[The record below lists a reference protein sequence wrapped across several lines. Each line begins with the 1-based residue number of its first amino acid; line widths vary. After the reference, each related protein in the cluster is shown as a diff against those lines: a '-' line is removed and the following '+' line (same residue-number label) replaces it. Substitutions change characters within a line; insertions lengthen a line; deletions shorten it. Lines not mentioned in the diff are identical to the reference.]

1 MTSIDVNAILQTTL
15 KQSEDLAKTLFRNHA
30 GQAKKDVQ
38 DFLETSKAGIEKA
51 TKLFIDKKIDKE
63 DLEDLILGKKDL
75 AEMHA
80 LKQIGL
86 AKAAIDTFL
95 NGVLQILVD
104 AVFAA
109 VKI

>member
-1 MTSIDVNAILQTTL
+1 MASIDVNAILQTTL
-15 KQSEDLAKTLFRNHA
+15 KQSEDLAKTLFRNYA
-30 GQAKKDVQ
+30 GQAKNDVR
-38 DFLETSKAGIEKA
+38 DFLETSKAGIERA

-86 AKAAIDTFL
+86 AKAAIDTFV